1 METVRK
7 DIIELRSEEVQEIMG
22 QVPPWILR
30 CGITLI
36 AILTGALILGSC
48 LFKYPD
54 VLTAEIQVT
63 TQSPP
68 IELYS
73 RATGRLE
80 EMVACHQ
87 REVKEGEVLAVIEN
101 TAVYEDVAMVESAFR
116 QWQLGELSNIEIY
129 NKLYARRLCMGDLQS
144 SFAAFMSA
152 LNKEIHHSTEHYYPQ
167 KIALKARQQGGR
179 KGIETIMAKE
189 MRLHRQQSD
198 ISKTMFMRDSVLY
211 SQKLISEEEYNTAE
225 QNYLQSREVAVG
237 DATTLQQLQME
248 ELAENESMLDLR
260 QQFWQEESD
269 VALSLA
275 SSAEQLENAI
285 MAYEKTYV
293 LRTPIAGKVNMMGR
307 WKKNQTVN
315 SGDLMMIVIPN
326 EEPVSI
332 GRAKLPAVGAGKV
345 RIGQKVKTRI
355 SNFPDTEYGYVSG
368 VVSSVSAIPDKDS
381 NYYLE
386 VEFPN
391 GLSTNY
397 GKVLPQTKEMLGTAE
412 IVVKDKRLIENLIQ
426 PVEKLLRE

>member
-1 METVRK
+1 METIKK
-7 DIIELRSEEVQEIMG
+7 DVIELRSEEVQEIMG
-22 QVPPWILR
+22 QVPSWILR
-30 CGITLI
+30 CGISIICTL
-36 AILTGALILGSC
+36 LVVLILGSC
-48 LFKYPD
+48 FFKYPD
-54 VLTAEIQVT
+54 ILTAEIQVT
-63 TQSPP
+63 TQTPP

-73 RATGRLE
+73 RATGKLE
-80 EMVACHQ
+80 EMTARHQ
-87 REVKEGEVLAVIEN
+87 QDVKQGEVLAVIES
-101 TAVYEDVAMVESAFR
+101 TADFRDIAKVEEAFS
-116 QWQLGELSNIEIY
+116 QWQQGKLSDIEVY
-129 NKLYARRLCMGDLQS
+129 HQLYASKLRLGDLQS

-152 LNKEIHHSTEHYYPQ
+152 LNKEIYHATEHYYPQ
-167 KIALKARQQGGR
+167 KIALKTRQQGER
-179 KGIETIMAKE
+179 KDIEAIKVKE
-189 MRLHRQQSD
+189 MGLHRQQSD
-198 ISKTMFMRDSVLY
+198 ISKIMFKRDSVLF

-225 QNYLQSREVAVG
+225 RNYLQSREVAIG

-248 ELAENESMLDLR
+248 ELAENEIMLDLR
-260 QQFWQEESD
+260 QQFWLEESD
-269 VALSLA
+269 VALNLA

-326 EEPVSI
+326 EEPVSV
-332 GRAKLPAVGAGKV
+332 GRAKLPAAGAGKV

-355 SNFPDTEYGYVSG
+355 TNFPDTEYGYVSG

-412 IVVKDKRLIENLIQ
+412 IVVKDKRLIENFIQ